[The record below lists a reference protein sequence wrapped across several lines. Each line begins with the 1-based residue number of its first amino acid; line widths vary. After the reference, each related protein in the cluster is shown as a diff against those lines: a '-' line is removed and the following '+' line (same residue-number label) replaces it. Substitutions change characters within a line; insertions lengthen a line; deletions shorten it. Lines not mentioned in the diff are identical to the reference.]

1 MNERN
6 KKNEWKFKTIKRK
19 WKKKNEVRRRRKKE
33 RNIRQ
38 GKGKERQNKFQKKAC
53 QKEGSKKKLKSS
65 LYKH

>member
-1 MNERN
+1 M
-6 KKNEWKFKTIKRK
+6 
-19 WKKKNEVRRRRKKE
+19 KKKNEVRRRKKKE